1 MNSNRERKAKA
12 WLALLL
18 TTVVLFLISTFFV
31 FRDCYIFF
39 AQVDEI
45 MFSTDIFLEERVA
58 STSSIYT
65 FVDVNDS
72 LINIGVRSTV
82 CSVDVSPL
90 ITVYS
95 VSYGRCSRDLE
106 DVGAMETLFCE
117 VYTNT
122 ILDWFFR

>member
-1 MNSNRERKAKA
+1 
-12 WLALLL
+12 
-18 TTVVLFLISTFFV
+18 
-31 FRDCYIFF
+31 
-39 AQVDEI
+39 

-58 STSSIYT
+58 STSTIYT

-90 ITVYS
+90 ITIYPVAYR
-95 VSYGRCSRDLE
+95 GCNRDLE

-122 ILDWFFR
+122 ILDWSFR